1 MANHI
6 SPRTNKI
13 INVIFSLGAAV
24 VIIATLAK
32 IIHLSWAD
40 YALIVGFITEAGI
53 FIIYAFLP
61 PPEVGSEATHAGPVH
76 GATEAV
82 ISHMEAAK
90 LDGAAFEK
98 LSASFNRL
106 NDTAMYLGDLADMSK
121 ASKDFTHN
129 TASAAASLG
138 TIKDAVAGVANN
150 LGGFSSATEGVKDLN
165 AQFQTMSKSLESMNQ
180 YYSKLNEAS
189 AAMSSSAADAVRAKE
204 QIALLADN
212 LTQLN
217 KVYGNMINAMQGR

>member
-1 MANHI
+1 MSNSI

-13 INVIFSLGAAV
+13 INVVFSLGAAV

-40 YALIVGFITEAGI
+40 YALITGFVTEAAI
-53 FIIYAFLP
+53 FTIYAFLP
-61 PPEVGSEATHAGPVH
+61 PPEVGDATHAPQA
-76 GATEAV
+76 GAVDSVMA
-82 ISHMEAAK
+82 HLEAAK

-98 LSASFNRL
+98 LSNSFQRL

-121 ASKDFTHN
+121 ASKDFTN
-129 TASAAASLG
+129 NIKEASTTLVS
-138 TIKDAVAGVANN
+138 IKDSAVAVSAN
-150 LGGFSSATEGVKDLN
+150 LGSFALTTEGVKNIND
-165 AQFQTMSKSLESMNQ
+165 QFVIMSKSMEAMNA
-180 YYSKLNEAS
+180 YYAKLTEAS
-189 AAMSSSAADAVRAKE
+189 NAMSSSAQDAIRAKE

-217 KVYGNMINAMQGR
+217 KVYGNMLTAMQGR

>member
-13 INVIFSLGAAV
+13 VNVIFSLGAAV

-32 IIHLSWAD
+32 ILHLSWAD
-40 YALIVGFITEAGI
+40 YALILGFITEAGI

-61 PPEVGSEATHAGPVH
+61 PTEVGSESTHAGPAL
-76 GATEAV
+76 GATEQV

-138 TIKDAVAGVANN
+138 TIKDAVSGVATN
-150 LGGFSSATEGVKDLN
+150 LGSFSSATEGVKDLN